1 MLHQPHWRSR
11 FRTLSFGVAQRAP
24 TPTHST
30 DLGLN
35 PKSYKKMP
43 HLSIEAYSAFD
54 HLLVL
59 NPLKQKPFNHIT
71 NFTSSL
77 ELFIRVRVNK
87 VWLNNNNIM
96 LTTPVFFVILFI
108 LFWLV
113 RWLGRVQVIITNTPR
128 GSKLSPT
135 VRGPPSSGSCDP
147 SEWIQETSELTVTFI
162 YCFLSNPALQ

>member
-1 MLHQPHWRSR
+1 MPTPTNRSSTMHMLPRPHWRSR
-11 FRTLSFGVAQRAP
+11 FRTLSFGVVQRAP

-35 PKSYKKMP
+35 PKSYKRMP
-43 HLSIEAYSAFD
+43 NLGNESHSTSDHLSCFKPSKTIFSIIVRTLLLHPNYLFV
-54 HLLVL
+54 LVL
-59 NPLKQKPFNHIT
+59 
-71 NFTSSL
+71 
-77 ELFIRVRVNK
+77 NK
-87 VWLNNNNIM
+87 VWLNKIIM

-113 RWLGRVQVIITNTPR
+113 RWLGRVQVTITNTPR

-147 SEWIQETSELTVTFI
+147 SE
-162 YCFLSNPALQ
+162 